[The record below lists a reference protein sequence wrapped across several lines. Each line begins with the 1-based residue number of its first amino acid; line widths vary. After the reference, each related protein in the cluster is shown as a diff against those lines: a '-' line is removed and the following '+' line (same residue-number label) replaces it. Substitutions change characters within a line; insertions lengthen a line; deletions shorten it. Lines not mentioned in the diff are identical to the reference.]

1 MVIGVDIRDL
11 KLAKTGQK
19 TTLEELC
26 KQFRL
31 MEGPNHR
38 FHFFDTS
45 LPIYTG
51 RNKFMLMVEHIRQQ
65 LWKQIMLPYKAWR
78 KQCDIVYC
86 NDYFAPYFHFGYKTV
101 QVFHDAFFYE
111 YPQYCNPIWLQLF
124 KRIAV
129 PAARRSAFI
138 ITPSE
143 YAKQRVHHF
152 TKIPLEKI
160 VAIHQ
165 GPKTLKVLT
174 GVSKE
179 LSLINPLPEW
189 LPTLK
194 NIPYLLHVGVLEKR
208 KNIPTLLQAFKLLK
222 EAGYPHQ
229 LVLVGKGNGKVNSDD
244 TQNILNTIKRLG
256 LENEVVMPG
265 YIADEDLSSVY
276 ENASLYIFPS
286 INEGFGIPILEA
298 FQHDLPVLVANN
310 TCLPEVGS
318 DAVVPFNPYD
328 ATDMVKKISL
338 VLNDRQLQENM
349 KQKGRDRLQ
358 AFNWEKTATQL
369 LAVFEQAIRK

>member
-1 MVIGVDIRDL
+1 
-11 KLAKTGQK
+11 
-19 TTLEELC
+19 
-26 KQFRL
+26 
-31 MEGPNHR
+31 MEGPTYR

-51 RNKFMLMVEHIRQQ
+51 RNKFMLMLEHIRQQ
-65 LWKQIMLPYKAWR
+65 LWKQIMLPYKAWS

-129 PAARRSAFI
+129 PAARRSAYI
-138 ITPSE
+138 ITPTE

-152 TKIPLEKI
+152 TKIPLDKI

-165 GPKTLKVLT
+165 GPKTIQSAT
-174 GVSKE
+174 TP
-179 LSLINPLPEW
+179 NLPEW
-189 LPTLK
+189 LPTHQ
-194 NIPYLLHVGVLEKR
+194 NTPYLLHVGVFEKR
-208 KNIPTLLQAFKLLK
+208 KNIPTLLQAFKQLK
-222 EAGYPHQ
+222 EAGYPHR
-229 LVLVGKGNGKVNSDD
+229 LVLVGKGNGKMNSDD
-244 TQNILNTIKRLG
+244 TQHILATIESLD
-256 LENEVVMPG
+256 LADQVVMPG
-265 YIADEDLSSVY
+265 YIPDEQLGQVY
-276 ENASLYIFPS
+276 QHASLYVFPS

-298 FQHDLPVLVANN
+298 FQYDVPILVANN
-310 TCLPEVGS
+310 TCLPEVGG
-318 DAVVPFNPYD
+318 DAVIQFNPYE
-328 ATDMVKKISL
+328 ATDLFKKISL
-338 VLNDRQLQENM
+338 VLNDPALQATM
-349 KQKGRDRLQ
+349 KEKGRARLH

>member
-31 MEGPNHR
+31 MEGPTYQ

-51 RNKFMLMVEHIRQQ
+51 RNKFMLMLEHIRQQ
-65 LWKQIMLPYKAWR
+65 LWKQIMLPYKAWS

-129 PAARRSAFI
+129 PAARRSAYI
-138 ITPSE
+138 ITPTE

-152 TKIPLEKI
+152 TKIPLDKI

-165 GPKTLKVLT
+165 GPKTIQPAT
-174 GVSKE
+174 TP
-179 LSLINPLPEW
+179 NLPEW
-189 LPTLK
+189 LPTHQ
-194 NIPYLLHVGVLEKR
+194 NIPYLLHVGVFEKR
-208 KNIPTLLQAFKLLK
+208 KNIPTLLQAFKQLK

-229 LVLVGKGNGKVNSDD
+229 LVLVGKGNGKMNSDD
-244 TQNILNTIKRLG
+244 TQNILATIES
-256 LENEVVMPG
+256 LELTDQVVMPG
-265 YIADEDLSSVY
+265 YIPDEQLGQVY
-276 ENASLYIFPS
+276 QHASLYVFPS

-298 FQHDLPVLVANN
+298 FQHDVPILVANN
-310 TCLPEVGS
+310 TCLPEVGG
-318 DAVVPFNPYD
+318 DAVIQFNPYE
-328 ATDMVKKISL
+328 ATDLFKKISL
-338 VLNDRQLQENM
+338 VLNDPALQATM
-349 KQKGRDRLQ
+349 KEKGRARLQ